1 VGIGTTSF
9 SEGTQPTGT
18 ISIIPNSSVSS
29 GPLVQFAGNGR
40 IRPAST
46 GDRLSID
53 GNALFLNSTFNG
65 NIIMATGGGN
75 VGIGTTSAT
84 TILTIRKPIDSSAYG
99 AGTRMIDFKSFFP
112 GFDTETV
119 KASIYAGVS
128 SILESRTDNGYLAFM
143 TADTGVLYERLRIEK
158 NGNVGI
164 GTITS
169 TASLEIAR
177 ANSGGIG
184 PYLFLRNNT
193 SVANNNAVQIS
204 FAGNSGGNATT
215 PTAAIRVTE
224 VGAAAATMSFHT
236 YDGVST
242 FAERMRI
249 TGLGY
254 VTTPNQPFASVG
266 LTSDFSSVG
275 STIVWQQVNYNVG
288 GFYNSSTGI
297 FTCPVAGK
305 YLVSIMCMTAGIDH
319 TLDIGILING
329 GVSNTLVPYQSTNG
343 GIYNQV
349 SGMTMLS
356 LQANDTISF
365 RLNGGSIY
373 GTAAGRH
380 GSVVFALMG

>member
-1 VGIGTTSF
+1 
-9 SEGTQPTGT
+9 
-18 ISIIPNSSVSS
+18 
-29 GPLVQFAGNGR
+29 
-40 IRPAST
+40 
-46 GDRLSID
+46 
-53 GNALFLNSTFNG
+53 
-65 NIIMATGGGN
+65 MATGGGN

-164 GTITS
+164 GTTTS

-193 SVANNNAVQIS
+193 SVTNNNAVQIS
-204 FAGNSGGNATT
+204 FAANSGGNATT

-224 VGAAAATMSFHT
+224 SSIAAATMSFYT
-236 YDGVST
+236 YDTTAT

-249 TGLGY
+249 TSGGY
-254 VTTPNQPFASVG
+254 VTTPYQPFASVAR
-266 LTSDFSSVG
+266 TSDFSSTG
-275 STIVWQQVNYNVG
+275 STIVWQQVHYNVG
-288 GFYNSSTGI
+288 NCYNASTGI

-305 YLVSIMCMTAGIDH
+305 YLVSIMCMTAGIDQ

-365 RLNGGSIY
+365 RLNSGTVY